1 MSTIPPEQLLFEV
14 EEVLRA
20 MPDPQSLGNDSIEV
34 LSWLGRAGAA
44 LEAWDQVKGAMF
56 AITLQGLSSRLER
69 DFNPAK
75 RKVLV
80 LLHQA
85 RSDLRLR
92 TVGPLAVAVP
102 KGAVFEYFDEVR
114 RVVQEAKSDI
124 LFCDPYLDAE
134 FVSRYL
140 PHVTPNVRVRLLG
153 RERMPSLVSAASLFS
168 AQHRLHIE
176 VRSASGFHD
185 RYLFTDGRCGYHSG
199 ASFKDGGRIA
209 PTSFIQ
215 VTDAFAPLCSTYEE
229 LWANAKSYP

>member
-1 MSTIPPEQLLFEV
+1 MSTIPPEQLLFEI

-20 MPDPQSLGNDSIEV
+20 MPDPQTLGNDSIDV

-44 LEAWDQVKGAMF
+44 LEAWDPVKGTLF
-56 AITLQGLSSRLER
+56 TITLQGLSSRLER
-69 DFNPAK
+69 DFNPAM

-80 LLHQA
+80 MLHQA

-92 TVGPLAVAVP
+92 TTGPLAIAVQ

-114 RVVQEAKSDI
+114 KVVQTAKSTL
-124 LFCDPYLDAE
+124 LFCDPYLDAD

-140 PHVTPNVRVRLLG
+140 PHVTSGVSVRLLG
-153 RERMPSLVSAASLFS
+153 RERMPALVPAATMFS
-168 AQHRLHIE
+168 AQSGLKVE

-185 RYLFTDGRCGYHSG
+185 RYLFADGVTGYHSG
-199 ASFKDGGRIA
+199 ASFKDGGKTA

-215 VTDAFAPLCSTYEE
+215 VMDAFSALEATYEQ
-229 LWANAKSYP
+229 LWSAGKPHP